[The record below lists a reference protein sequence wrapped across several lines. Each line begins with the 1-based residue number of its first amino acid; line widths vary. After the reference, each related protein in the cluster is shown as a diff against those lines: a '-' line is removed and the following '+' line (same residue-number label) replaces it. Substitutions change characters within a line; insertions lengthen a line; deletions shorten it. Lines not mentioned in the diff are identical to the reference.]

1 MKGDLSSHLSVSLC
15 QLRNLIMFQNI
26 RPIPLA
32 FLIIKKN
39 FLQEECWNDLPK
51 EVINATSTDDFKNL
65 IDFYMTSSTGCMYTF
80 DL

>member
-1 MKGDLSSHLSVSLC
+1 VSVTNFDHVSEY
-15 QLRNLIMFQNI
+15 QAD
-26 RPIPLA
+26 PLA

-65 IDFYMTSSTGCMYTF
+65 IDFYMASSMYTF
-80 DL
+80 D